1 MPWVTITQG
10 ARVDDDP
17 PQGSAE
23 DRLPHG
29 ASVDKDDC
37 VDRLPHGATVF
48 RLPHGPSVDE
58 LPHCGLPTNV
68 SEFRLPHGVFED
80 RTSHG
85 AWDTTAVLTV
95 SSALRS
101 ASGHE
106 SGRNMRT
113 FSAFTS
119 PLAFLDDGVLTT
131 PLLDD
136 VLTTLLALLD
146 DAAGRDVAHLAAGRM
161 SVKMSSNRW
170 MFLFCSLLEAA
181 GLEETA
187 SK

>member
-113 FSAFTS
+113 
-119 PLAFLDDGVLTT
+119 V
-131 PLLDD
+131 
-136 VLTTLLALLD
+136 
-146 DAAGRDVAHLAAGRM
+146 AGRRFDNTVGDAGRR
-161 SVKMSSNRW
+161 SRPRRCPFGRGSNVRENV
-170 MFLFCSLLEAA
+170 L
-181 GLEETA
+181 
-187 SK
+187 